1 MSPQVRIGVVSTR
14 GIGPER
20 GGREQNEDNYLVA
33 QRREARFLGPH
44 GEAVLEADGPGVMV
58 VVADGMGGH
67 DHGALASGAAV
78 QALARLYRGGRPA
91 DPELALHSFVLR
103 AHRRLQDRARDR
115 GAANMGTTLT
125 VAWLLGDHLY
135 WVHVGDSRLYL
146 ERDGALQ
153 QLSRDHTRGE
163 FATRDGRARPVG
175 AEALTQN
182 FIFGSRGLGDDR
194 GIRVDAGTDTG
205 AVRLRVGDRLLLS
218 SDGVHGFVAAHR
230 VAAVLLAARAPDDA
244 ARRVV
249 EEALAAGSDDNIT
262 ALVVAVDALESLD
275 TVTEEYRIFG
285 G

>member
-1 MSPQVRIGVVSTR
+1 
-14 GIGPER
+14 
-20 GGREQNEDNYLVA
+20 
-33 QRREARFLGPH
+33 
-44 GEAVLEADGPGVMV
+44 MV

-78 QALARLYRGGRPA
+78 QALARLFRGGRPA
-91 DPELALHSFVLR
+91 DPELALHGFVLR

-125 VAWLLGDHLY
+125 VAWLLGDHVY
-135 WVHVGDSRLYL
+135 WVHVGDSRLYI
-146 ERDGALQ
+146 ERDGTLQ
-153 QLSRDHTRGE
+153 QLTRDHTRGE
-163 FATRDGRARPVG
+163 FASRDGRAQPVG

-205 AVRLRVGDRLLLS
+205 AMRLRVGDRLLLT
-218 SDGVHGFVAAHR
+218 SDGVHGFVATHR
-230 VAAVLLAARAPDDA
+230 VAAVLQATRAPEAA

-262 ALVVAVDALESLD
+262 ALVVAVDAIESDDAAGGGYRSLES
-275 TVTEEYRIFG
+275 
-285 G
+285 